1 MKAAVSLA
9 ILIGLL
15 AGIVVYFRGWRTD
28 PAPGGQSAAVR
39 RARAATYVGR
49 AACAECHP
57 TEAQLWQGSHHD
69 LAMQPA
75 SAETVLGDF
84 DGATHDY
91 HGTVSTFSKRGD
103 RYFVRTDG
111 PDGKLQD
118 FEIAYTFGVFP
129 LQQYLIAFPG
139 GRYQAL
145 NVCWDT
151 RPREAGGQRWFH
163 LYPDEHVAH
172 DDILHWTGPYQNWNH
187 MCAEC
192 HSTHVRKGY
201 DAANDTFH
209 TSYSEIDVSCEACHG
224 PGSAHVA
231 WARAA
236 EAAGVNKPHGDPEL
250 VVRFKEAQAATWTID
265 PATGLARRDPPRT
278 SHAEIETCAR
288 CHSRRGWFHED
299 VLPGGPLEETHRPAL
314 LEETLFEYDGQIKDE
329 VYEYASFQQSR
340 MYAAGVTCSDCHE
353 PHALRTLVGNATCAR
368 CHLTTKFDTPEHH
381 FHKADAPG
389 SACVECHAP
398 TRNYMVVHARHDHS
412 FRVPRPDLTLKLGA
426 PNACNQ
432 CHQDRTA
439 AWAAEAALEWWGPR
453 TPGLPHYGEALAAGQ
468 QRVPRFENALVGLLS
483 DAKQPTPVRA
493 TAAMLLGGSDRA
505 TAAAA
510 LRTALQD
517 PAPQIRAAAVS
528 ALRRDDAA
536 TLVRLA
542 APLLTDPVRLVRI
555 DAARALA
562 GVPEAVLDGRQRAAR
577 DDALA
582 EYRAAQLVDADRAE
596 AHLNLG
602 ALHVERGEFAQAE
615 REYRTALRLS
625 PRFPAGYVNL
635 GDLYRMLEREGECV
649 QVLRDGLRMAPDS
662 ADLAHALG
670 LALVRQQRGAE
681 ALPLLRQAAE
691 RAPRNARY
699 AYVHGVGLYGAGD
712 AEGGLRVLR
721 EAHARHPGDADILGA
736 LVAYSAERSAWDDAL
751 RYADTLETLRPEDP
765 EIRALVT
772 EVRGRWQQQSR

>member
-1 MKAAVSLA
+1 MKAALGLA
-9 ILIGLL
+9 ILLVLL
-15 AGIVVYFRGWRTD
+15 VATVLYFRGRQAD
-28 PAPGGQSAAVR
+28 PAPAAELAAAR

-49 AACAECHP
+49 AACAECHA
-57 TEAQLWQGSHHD
+57 TEDKLWQGSHHD

-75 SAETVLGDF
+75 TAETVLGNF
-84 DGATHDY
+84 NGATYDY
-91 HGTVSTFSKRGD
+91 HGTVSTFAKRDGK
-103 RYFVRTDG
+103 YFVQTDG

-118 FEIAYTFGVFP
+118 FEIAYTFGVYP

-151 RPREAGGQRWFH
+151 RPKEAGGQRWFH
-163 LYPDEHVAH
+163 LYPDEDVTH

-192 HSTHVRKGY
+192 HSTSVCKGY
-201 DAANDTFH
+201 DAASDSFR

-236 EAAGVNKPHGDPEL
+236 EAAGVEKPTGDPEL
-250 VVRFKEAQAATWTID
+250 VVRFQEAQAATWTID
-265 PATGLARRDPPRT
+265 PATGLAKREPPRT

-288 CHSRRGWFHED
+288 CHSRRGWFHEE
-299 VLPGGPLEETHRPAL
+299 VLPGGPLEDTHRPAL
-314 LEETLFEYDGQIKDE
+314 LEETLYEYDGQIKDE
-329 VYEYASFQQSR
+329 VYEYASFLQSK

-353 PHALRTLVGNATCAR
+353 PHSLKTLGGNTTCAR
-368 CHLTTKFDTPEHH
+368 CHLATKFDTPEHH
-381 FHKADAPG
+381 FHKAGEAG

-412 FRVPRPDLTLKLGA
+412 FRVPRPDLTLKLGV
-426 PNACNQ
+426 PNACSQ
-432 CHQDRTA
+432 CHADKSTQ
-439 AWAAEAALEWWGPR
+439 WAAEAALKWWGPKK
-453 TPGLPHYGEALAAGQ
+453 PAEPHYGQALAAGHG
-468 QRVPRFENALVGLLS
+468 RVPRYENALAGLLG
-483 DAKQPTPVRA
+483 DGKQATPVRA

-505 TAAAA
+505 VATAA

-517 PAPQIRAAAVS
+517 PAPLVRAAAVS

-542 APLLTDPVRLVRI
+542 APLLSDPVRQVRI

-562 GVPEAVLDGRQRAAR
+562 GVPETALNGQQRAAR
-577 DDALA
+577 DEALA
-582 EYRAAQLVDADRAE
+582 EYRAAQLVDADRPE

-602 ALHVERGEFAQAE
+602 ALHVERGEFAEAE
-615 REYRTALRLS
+615 REYQTALRLS
-625 PRFPAGYVNL
+625 PRFPAAYVNL

-670 LALVRQQRGAE
+670 LALVRQQRGGE
-681 ALPLLRQAAE
+681 ALPLLKQAME

-699 AYVHGVGLYGAGD
+699 AYVYGVGLYGAGD

-721 EAHARHPGDADILGA
+721 EAQGRFSGDAEVLGA
-736 LVAYSAERSAWDDAL
+736 LVAYSAERGLWDDAL
-751 RYADTLETLRPEDP
+751 RYADKLEALRPDDP
-765 EIRALVT
+765 QVQGLVA